1 MENVNL
7 ILNFFVGLISAICSG
22 GLVFYRQNKRL
33 KEIENLSK
41 ISDEWQRLYNVQLTQ
56 IDYERKRTAEI
67 SDKYITIQK
76 ELTTKM
82 IENAN
87 LLIDNNLRAKNECLN
102 FDCEKRKRRE

>member
-7 ILNFFVGLISAICSG
+7 FFNFIIGLVSAICSG
-22 GLVFYRQNKRL
+22 GLVFYKQNKRL

-67 SDKYITIQK
+67 NDKYISLQK
-76 ELTTKM
+76 ELTAKT

-87 LLIDNNLRAKNECLN
+87 LLIDNSIKEQRICNDLNCLT
-102 FDCEKRKRRE
+102 RKK